1 MDFIQEIHE
10 ARLTRNDQNIRVL
23 TYTDCCERL
32 YLSLL
37 ILELLRKFPTSAN
50 AAKQYAQNTGKYAG
64 FNMFRMSGTD
74 LYNFIYFVNGDEK
87 ALNKLKDPGAA
98 AQMRKRTTLPT
109 MAVNRYLAK
118 LANGSNITDSAQ
130 MLISVEN
137 SLGISNQEYKQ
148 VRRNITNLSS
158 LSTALVKKT
167 VTRLVIA
174 ARAKLRIS
182 DIIDD
187 LERLTV
193 LKDLET
199 SSVIDTEP
207 TVSVADIPT
216 DALSDVANY
225 KFLVGNSNLVMARK
239 VVQLATQG
247 VSIPG
252 SFVKGYLPIIKMVH
266 DIVRAG
272 PAYINQLRVLH
283 KRAQKTL
290 KD

>member
-1 MDFIQEIHE
+1 MDFIKGLQE
-10 ARLTRNDQNIRVL
+10 ARMTRDMSGAKKL
-23 TYTDCCERL
+23 TYTDCCERM
-32 YLSLL
+32 YLTLL
-37 ILELLRKFPTSAN
+37 AMDLMRQYPDFEGYVQRYARKT
-50 AAKQYAQNTGKYAG
+50 AG
-64 FNMFRMSGTD
+64 FELYKYYRAMGSD
-74 LYNFIYFVNGDEK
+74 LYNFIYFVVGDEK
-87 ALNKLKDPGAA
+87 AQDKLKDPGAA
-98 AQMRKRTTLPT
+98 AQMRRRTTLPT

-118 LANGSNITDSAQ
+118 LANGSDIRDSAQ
-130 MLISVEN
+130 ILINVEN
-137 SLGISNQEYKQ
+137 SLSISNQEYKQ

-174 ARAKLRIS
+174 ARAKLRTS

-187 LERLTV
+187 LEKLTV

-199 SSVIDTEP
+199 STVIDTEP

-252 SFVKGYLPIIKMVH
+252 SFVKGYLPIIKIVH